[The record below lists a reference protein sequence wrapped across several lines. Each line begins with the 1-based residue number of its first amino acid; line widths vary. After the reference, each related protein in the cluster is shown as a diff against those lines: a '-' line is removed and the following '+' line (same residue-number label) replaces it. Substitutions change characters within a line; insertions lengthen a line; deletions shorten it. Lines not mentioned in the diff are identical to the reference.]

1 MYETHNMHQTFERNL
16 LPVKEADLGLDFG
29 KSSSALLMAGVSAMT
44 WGIKLNS
51 YR

>member
-1 MYETHNMHQTFERNL
+1 MHQTFERNL

-29 KSSSALLMAGVSAMT
+29 KTSSALLMAGVSAMT